1 MMSTQKLDIALLAL
15 AQARDALSYLNQSE
29 NDGGELLAQID
40 AVLDDNPLKTDWA
53 IDRLKTIA
61 DAVERMNAQEI
72 DPITAL
78 EDIAGAL
85 YGVEAYADST
95 LSTIREAVKAWQSS
109 PADDPV
115 SLALETLGTIADE
128 LDADPDTAR
137 DDTIDAAHADPELNA
152 VADLRT
158 LADGIASA
166 DDTGEFDPQ
175 RMLEF
180 SDSALAV
187 VKLCDAYI
195 GLRAQC
201 PAGAVVVTVPER
213 GNLG

>member
-1 MMSTQKLDIALLAL
+1 MSTQKLDIALLAL

-115 SLALETLGTIADE
+115 SLALETLGTIADA
-128 LDADPDTAR
+128 LDAEPDT
-137 DDTIDAAHADPELNA
+137 L
-152 VADLRT
+152 
-158 LADGIASA
+158 
-166 DDTGEFDPQ
+166 
-175 RMLEF
+175 
-180 SDSALAV
+180 
-187 VKLCDAYI
+187 
-195 GLRAQC
+195 
-201 PAGAVVVTVPER
+201 TV
-213 GNLG
+213 